1 MRAVGGHTTLYE
13 YGGVM
18 KQRIR
23 AIIVDDEPLARE
35 GVRLHLETEPDIDV
49 IGEAGSGEEAVGLI
63 ETLHPDLL
71 FLDVQMPGLDGFGVL
86 DAVGPAHMPVT
97 IFTTAYDEF
106 ALRAFDAHA
115 IDYVLKPYDAQRFGQ
130 AVERARMHL
139 NGRRKAQTD
148 ERLDDLIDELR
159 TRNQYVE
166 RLVVRAGGR
175 ILILR
180 VSEVDWVEA
189 ASNYVRLH
197 AGGREYLLRETMTAL
212 ESKLNPVE
220 FVRIHRSTIVRV
232 DRIREL
238 EPLFQGDYVVILED
252 STRLTSSRG
261 YREKLQDLLQGSR

>member
-1 MRAVGGHTTLYE
+1 MQQHEGDMKGIRAV
-13 YGGVM
+13 
-18 KQRIR
+18 
-23 AIIVDDEPLARE
+23 IVDDEPLARE
-35 GVRLHLETEPDIDV
+35 GVRLHLEAESDIEV
-49 IGEAGSGEEAVGLI
+49 VGEAGTGEEAVTLI
-63 ETLHPDLL
+63 ETLRPDLL

-86 DAVGPAHMPVT
+86 DAVGPVHMPVT

-115 IDYVLKPYDAQRFGQ
+115 IDYILKPYDAQRFHS
-130 AVERARMHL
+130 ATERARMQL
-139 NGRRKAQTD
+139 TGRRKAHID
-148 ERLDDLIDELR
+148 DRLDSLLDELR
-159 TRNQYVE
+159 SRNQYLE
-166 RLVVRAGGR
+166 RLVVRSGGR

-180 VSEVDWVEA
+180 VAEIDWIEA

-212 ESKLNPVE
+212 EAKLDPME

-238 EPLFQGDYVVILED
+238 EPLFQGDYVVVLDD

-261 YREKLQDLLQGSR
+261 YRERLQELLQSSR

>member
-1 MRAVGGHTTLYE
+1 
-13 YGGVM
+13 M

-35 GVRLHLETEPDIDV
+35 GVRLHLEAEPDIEIV
-49 IGEAGSGEEAVGLI
+49 GEAGTGEEAVELI
-63 ETLHPDLL
+63 ETVRPDLL

-97 IFTTAYDEF
+97 IFTTAYDQF

-115 IDYVLKPYDAQRFGQ
+115 IDYILKPYDAQRFSS
-130 AVERARMHL
+130 AIERARMHL
-139 NGRRKAQTD
+139 NGRRKVQVD
-148 ERLDDLIDELR
+148 ERLDSLIDELR
-159 TRNQYVE
+159 ARNQYLE
-166 RLVVRAGGR
+166 RLVVRSGGR

-180 VSEVDWVEA
+180 VADIDWVEA

-212 ESKLNPVE
+212 ESKLDPAD

-232 DRIREL
+232 DKIREL
-238 EPLFQGDYVVILED
+238 EPLFQGDYVVILDD

-261 YREKLQDLLQGSR
+261 YREKLQELLQGSR

>member
-1 MRAVGGHTTLYE
+1 
-13 YGGVM
+13 M

-35 GVRLHLETEPDIDV
+35 GVRLHLEAEPDVEIV
-49 IGEAGSGEEAVGLI
+49 GEAGTGEEAVELI
-63 ETLHPDLL
+63 ETVRPDLL

-97 IFTTAYDEF
+97 IFTTAYDQF

-115 IDYVLKPYDAQRFGQ
+115 IDYILKPYDAQRFSN
-130 AVERARMHL
+130 AIERARMHL
-139 NGRRKAQTD
+139 NGRRKVQVD
-148 ERLDDLIDELR
+148 ERLDSLIDELR
-159 TRNQYVE
+159 ARNQYLE
-166 RLVVRAGGR
+166 RLVVRSGGR

-180 VSEVDWVEA
+180 VADIDWVEA

-212 ESKLNPVE
+212 ESKLDPAD

-232 DRIREL
+232 DKIREL
-238 EPLFQGDYVVILED
+238 EPLFQGDYVVILDD

-261 YREKLQDLLQGSR
+261 YREKLQELLQGSR

>member
-1 MRAVGGHTTLYE
+1 
-13 YGGVM
+13 M
-18 KQRIR
+18 KGIR

-35 GVRLHLETEPDIDV
+35 GVRLNLEAEPDIDIV
-49 IGEAGSGEEAVGLI
+49 GEAGTGEEAVGLI
-63 ETLHPDLL
+63 ETLRPDLL

-86 DAVGPAHMPVT
+86 DAVGAAHMPVT

-115 IDYVLKPYDAQRFGQ
+115 IDYVLKPYDAERFHQ
-130 AVERARMHL
+130 AVDRARMQL
-139 NGRRKAQTD
+139 NGRRRAHAD
-148 ERLDDLIDELR
+148 ERLDSLLEELR
-159 TRNQYVE
+159 TRNQYLE
-166 RLVVRAGGR
+166 RLIVRSGGR

-180 VSEVDWVEA
+180 VTEIDWIEA

-212 ESKLNPVE
+212 EAKLDPME

-238 EPLFQGDYVVILED
+238 EPLFQGDYVVVLED

-261 YREKLQDLLQGSR
+261 YRERLHDLLQSSR

>member
-1 MRAVGGHTTLYE
+1 
-13 YGGVM
+13 M
-18 KQRIR
+18 KDRIR

-35 GVRLHLETEPDIDV
+35 GVRLHLESEPDIDV
-49 IGEAGSGEEAVGLI
+49 IGEAGNGEEAVSLI
-63 ETLHPDLL
+63 ETVRPDLL

-86 DAVGPAHMPVT
+86 EALGASHMPVT
-97 IFTTAYDEF
+97 IFTTAYDQF

-115 IDYVLKPYDAQRFGQ
+115 IDYVLKPYDSERFTN

-139 NGRRKAQTD
+139 TGRRHAQMD
-148 ERLDDLIDELR
+148 DRLDSLLDELR
-159 TRNQYVE
+159 SRNQFLE
-166 RLVVRAGGR
+166 RLVVRSGGR

-180 VSEVDWVEA
+180 VADVDWVEA

-197 AGGREYLLRETMTAL
+197 AGGKEYLLRETMTAL
-212 ESKLNPVE
+212 ETKLDPAD

-252 STRLTSSRG
+252 GTRLTSSRG

>member
-1 MRAVGGHTTLYE
+1 
-13 YGGVM
+13 M
-18 KQRIR
+18 KGIR

-35 GVRLHLETEPDIDV
+35 GVRLHLDAESDIEIV
-49 IGEAGSGEEAVGLI
+49 GEAGTGEEAVTLI
-63 ETLHPDLL
+63 ESLRPDLL

-86 DAVGPAHMPVT
+86 DAIGAAHMPVT

-115 IDYVLKPYDAQRFGQ
+115 IDYILKPYDAQRFRN
-130 AVERARMHL
+130 ATERARMQL
-139 NGRRKAQTD
+139 TGRRKTHLD
-148 ERLDDLIDELR
+148 DRLDSLLDELR
-159 TRNQYVE
+159 SRNHYLE

-175 ILILR
+175 IVILR
-180 VSEVDWVEA
+180 VSEIDWIEA

-212 ESKLNPVE
+212 EAKLDPME

-238 EPLFQGDYVVILED
+238 EPLFQGDYVVVLD
-252 STRLTSSRG
+252 DTTRLTSSRG
-261 YREKLQDLLQGSR
+261 YRERLQELLQSSR

>member
-1 MRAVGGHTTLYE
+1 
-13 YGGVM
+13 M

-35 GVRLHLETEPDIDV
+35 GVRLHLEAEPDVEIV
-49 IGEAGSGEEAVGLI
+49 GEAGTGEEAVELI
-63 ETLHPDLL
+63 ETVRPDLL

-97 IFTTAYDEF
+97 IFTTAYDQF

-115 IDYVLKPYDAQRFGQ
+115 IDYILKPYDAQRFGN
-130 AVERARMHL
+130 AIERARMHL
-139 NGRRKAQTD
+139 NGRRKVQVD
-148 ERLDDLIDELR
+148 ERLDSLIDELR
-159 TRNQYVE
+159 ARNQYLE
-166 RLVVRAGGR
+166 RLVVRSGGR

-180 VSEVDWVEA
+180 VADIDWVEA

-212 ESKLNPVE
+212 ESKLDPAD

-232 DRIREL
+232 DKIREL
-238 EPLFQGDYVVILED
+238 EPLFQGDYVVILDD

-261 YREKLQDLLQGSR
+261 YREKLQELLQGSR